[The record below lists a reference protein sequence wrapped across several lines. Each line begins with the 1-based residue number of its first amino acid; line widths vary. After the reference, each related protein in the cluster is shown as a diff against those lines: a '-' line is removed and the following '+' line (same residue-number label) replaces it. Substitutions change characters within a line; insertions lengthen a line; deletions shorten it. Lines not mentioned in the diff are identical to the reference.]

1 MVLDCCVYLVEDD
14 EAVARSLMVLL
25 QMNKLRV
32 DHFASADDF
41 LRRLPQLPRG
51 CILLDVCL
59 PGMDGLSALRELR
72 RLCCFWPV
80 IMMTGHAEFDL
91 EIDAKRLGATKIL
104 EKPFAPD
111 LLFSEVG
118 EALGLM
124 PA

>member
-1 MVLDCCVYLVEDD
+1 VYLVEDD

-25 QMNKLRV
+25 QMRDLRV
-32 DHFASADDF
+32 DHFASADAF
-41 LRRLPQLPRG
+41 LGRRPLLPRG

-72 RLCCFWPV
+72 RQSCDWPV

-91 EIDAKRLGATKIL
+91 EVDAKRLGATKIL

-111 LLFSEVG
+111 ILFAELDEV
-118 EALGLM
+118 LGLV
-124 PA
+124 AA